1 MVASYGRYQNT
12 QDLIFSAFSC
22 FAAATISPRRKT
34 RETEGEIMKRLLT
47 TIQLLALVLATA
59 TLLHAQETKSADS
72 KRQTRVTV
80 GGDSIVQAQPDTAI
94 LTVAVVT
101 QGKRALDAQQENATK
116 TDAVVRALKAAAGTG
131 AEVKTSGYSLQPM
144 RVYREGQPPLIN
156 GYEARNT
163 ITVTMSELAKLGNV
177 IDAASQAGAND
188 VTGISFTLR
197 QDRPARDQALKE
209 ATREALSKAQVIA
222 QALGGRVVSIAEV
235 QEEGFVRPPQPVYQ
249 TDAFMAKRADV
260 TTPIEIGSLDV
271 TSRVQLVAIVETN
284 L

>member
-1 MVASYGRYQNT
+1 MNG
-12 QDLIFSAFSC
+12 I
-22 FAAATISPRRKT
+22 KT
-34 RETEGEIMKRLLT
+34 RKISLSARSLPPRQVNLSEAVRTWKTEGEIMKRLLT
-47 TIQLLALVLATA
+47 TTQAITLVLAAA
-59 TLLHAQETKSADS
+59 TLLHGQETKTTLP
-72 KRQTRVTV
+72 KGQTRITV

-101 QGKRALDAQQENATK
+101 QGKSALEAQQENATK
-116 TDAVVRALKAAAGTG
+116 TDAVVRAVKAASGTG

-156 GYEARNT
+156 GYETRNT
-163 ITVTMSELAKLGNV
+163 ITVTMSELAKLGAV

-197 QDRPARDQALKE
+197 QDRAARDQALKE
-209 ATREALSKAQVIA
+209 ATHEAMNKAQVIA

-235 QEEGFVRPPQPVYQ
+235 QEEGFIRPPQPFYSAGVMTTAQ
-249 TDAFMAKRADV
+249 KAV
-260 TTPIEIGSLDV
+260 PTPIEIGSLDV
-271 TSRVQLVAIVETN
+271 SSRVQLVAIVEKN

>member
-1 MVASYGRYQNT
+1 
-12 QDLIFSAFSC
+12 
-22 FAAATISPRRKT
+22 
-34 RETEGEIMKRLLT
+34 MKRLLT
-47 TIQLLALVLATA
+47 PIAVITLVLAAA
-59 TLLHAQETKSADS
+59 TLPHAQETRTTVS
-72 KRQTRVTV
+72 KGQTRVAV
-80 GGDSIVQAQPDTAI
+80 GGDSVVQAQPDTAI

-144 RVYREGQPPLIN
+144 RVYREGQPPLIS

-163 ITVTMSELAKLGNV
+163 VTVTMGELPKLGNV

-188 VTGISFTLR
+188 VTGIAFTLR
-197 QDRPARDQALKE
+197 QDRAARDQALKE
-209 ATREALSKAQVIA
+209 ATHEAMSKAQVIA

-235 QEEGFVRPPQPVYQ
+235 QEEGLVRPLVPFNGPV
-249 TDAFMAKRADV
+249 MAKTAQV

-271 TSRVQLVAIVETN
+271 TSRVQLVAIVEMN